1 MSRIKNGYT
10 YEEQSQLKALG
21 KRLQLFRKGIG
32 IKSIELCKIAQID
45 RDGYIKIEKGIR
57 NRMMT
62 IVFQISE
69 SLGISMGNLF
79 DHHYSKLLKEIENEE
94 IFKSTITEDFC
105 RLLKRKK
112 VISLIKR
119 YRKKK
124 I

>member
-45 RDGYIKIEKGIR
+45 RDG
-57 NRMMT
+57 
-62 IVFQISE
+62 
-69 SLGISMGNLF
+69 
-79 DHHYSKLLKEIENEE
+79 LLKEIENEE

>member
-62 IVFQISE
+62 IVFQI
-69 SLGISMGNLF
+69 
-79 DHHYSKLLKEIENEE
+79 
-94 IFKSTITEDFC
+94 
-105 RLLKRKK
+105 
-112 VISLIKR
+112 
-119 YRKKK
+119 
-124 I
+124 